1 MSKPVIEIVS
11 APASNKGTLR
21 QLLGFSRQREWLF
34 GSMLPLFATFFL
46 AALRSESQLKPG
58 IVGGWLAVVL
68 LATACGYMVN
78 NLADL
83 EVDRLAGK
91 EIPLNHWTYG
101 GRLVVALIFEITSLF
116 LTVLLTDLWTVS
128 AVVFFHLVVWLYS
141 FPPRLKEHRWLGPIA
156 AATQFWA
163 PSAVVLMA
171 WRLAFPAAICWIA
184 ILCVYGLRITIVHQV
199 IDRDSDIATGI
210 VTTVVTM
217 SESAVRF
224 LLRALFA
231 VELCLSVLLVGFLLR
246 EPWVKLTLPL
256 LLLLAANVFWR
267 WKQGQQIRLDTY
279 EYVPLSEL
287 YETVLPLILG
297 IAVFAQ
303 YGTKVVWMIAAL
315 SIFLLMRH
323 SGRLPCGIFDR
334 NVRLVRKIF

>member
-1 MSKPVIEIVS
+1 MRDFCVSKPVMEIVS

-34 GSMLPLFATFFL
+34 GSLLPLFGTFFL
-46 AALRSESQLKPG
+46 AALRDESQLKPS
-58 IVGGWLAVVL
+58 IVAGWFAVVL
-68 LATACGYMVN
+68 FATACGYMVN

-83 EVDRLAGK
+83 EVDQLAGK
-91 EIPLNHWTYG
+91 AIPLNHWTYG
-101 GRLVVALIFEITSLF
+101 ARLVVALIFEATSLL
-116 LTVLLTDLWTVS
+116 LTVLLADLWTVA
-128 AVVFFHLVVWLYS
+128 AVVFFHLIVWLYS
-141 FPPRLKEHRWLGPIA
+141 FPPRLKEHRWLGPVA

-184 ILCVYGLRITIVHQV
+184 MLCVYGLRITIVHQV
-199 IDRDSDIATGI
+199 IDRKSDIATGI

-217 SESAVRF
+217 RESTVRF
-224 LLRALFA
+224 LLRALFS
-231 VELCLSVLLVGFLLR
+231 VEICLCLLLVVFLLP

-256 LLLLAANVFWR
+256 LLLPAANVFWR
-267 WKQGQQIRLDTY
+267 WRQGQQIRLDTY

-287 YETVLPLILG
+287 YETVLPLMLG
-297 IAVFAQ
+297 VAVFAQ
-303 YGTKVVWMIAAL
+303 YGTRVVWALAAL

-323 SGRLPCGIFDR
+323 SGRLPLRAFSAAT
-334 NVRLVRKIF
+334 